1 MKLLSESEFPFYA
14 LRTIMWTRDYFRKK
28 RHILAKGFS
37 LVEMLIA
44 IVIIGI
50 LATLIVASTNYFK
63 KRAAKVR
70 SMSNLK
76 QLATGVLGYTADNSG
91 RFPTHLVRDSDGKT
105 VPPTDPLQPG
115 NSIFVYGVG
124 GDGGFVQSWQ
134 DQIFSFVGS
143 KDVFISPSMKIK
155 SMPWPGYGL
164 NSDLT
169 GERKFY
175 KNGSEN
181 TLQTPR
187 QISQIQSPGRLV
199 MMCELI
205 TSYNYLFGS
214 LVGSAATSSWPEV
227 FIYDNEGIFAFADGH
242 IESINREDKRA
253 KAGNHSS
260 TYAVDF
266 Q

>member
-1 MKLLSESEFPFYA
+1 MKLLTESGFRVSGLRAILFP
-14 LRTIMWTRDYFRKK
+14 RDFLRKK
-28 RHILAKGFS
+28 GHVLAKGFS
-37 LVEMLIA
+37 MVEMLVA

-50 LATLIVASTNYFK
+50 LATLIVASTNYLK
-63 KRAAKVR
+63 KRAAKAR
-70 SMSNLK
+70 SMNNLR
-76 QLATGVLGYTADNSG
+76 QLATGVIGYTAENNG
-91 RFPTHLVRDSDGKT
+91 RFPTHLVRDPDGRT

-115 NSIFVYGVG
+115 NSIFVYGVR

-175 KNGSEN
+175 KNGSED
-181 TLQTPR
+181 TLQAPR
-187 QISQIQSPGRLV
+187 QISQIRSPERLV

-214 LVGSAATSSWPEV
+214 LVKSAATSSWPEV

-242 IESINREDKRA
+242 IESINRKDKRA
-253 KAGNHSS
+253 SAGNHSS
-260 TYAVDF
+260 TYAVEF